1 MKKLNRELWLKDVR
15 ETERKIREIKSWIR
29 QPQKPVPLSDWPL
42 SRKTNAVTVEGETK
56 KVYHLQYELFKLQA
70 TVTALYTIRR
80 MAKGKHHPVDR
91 CWAWQTHE
99 LYTGGTSHPY
109 ICFIHPRAGAHPYRD
124 LLYTGVRLAVE
135 PKSAVD
141 WILKGFD
148 VSKYFVEVPD
158 EH

>member
-1 MKKLNRELWLKDVR
+1 VKKLNRSLWLTDVR
-15 ETERKIREIKSWIR
+15 EAEQKIREIKSWIR
-29 QPQKPVPLSDWPL
+29 QPQKPVSLFTEWPGA
-42 SRKTNAVTVEGETK
+42 RKTNAVTVDGETK
-56 KVYHLQYELFKLQA
+56 KVYHLQFELFKLQA

-91 CWAWQTHE
+91 CWAWQTHKS
-99 LYTGGTSHPY
+99 YNGATSPPY
-109 ICFIHPRAGAHPYRD
+109 IGFIHPRAGAHPD
-124 LLYTGVRLAVE
+124 RLAVE

>member
-1 MKKLNRELWLKDVR
+1 MKKLNRSLWLSDVR
-15 ETERKIREIKSWIR
+15 EAEQKIREIKSWIR
-29 QPQKPVPLSDWPL
+29 QPQKSVPLSDGSL
-42 SRKTNAVTVEGETK
+42 SKTNAVTVEGETK
-56 KVYHLQYELFKLQA
+56 KVYQLQFELFKLQA

-91 CWAWQTHE
+91 CWAWQT
-99 LYTGGTSHPY
+99 YKSYNGAVSPPY
-109 ICFIHPRAGAHPYRD
+109 IVFIHPRAGAHPYRE
-124 LLYTGVRLAVE
+124 LPYTGVRLAVE